1 MSLTGEIASM
11 RKNIEEL
18 HISVNE
24 KDAEI
29 IKLRMHLGDEK
40 AKANQRLR
48 PASSS
53 NSLVNQNG
61 IGQSGKSPY
70 NQGTNVRLKSEE
82 TSPNPPLKYKPRINH
97 DTMQPPQ
104 RDQQQLIENEK
115 ALK

>member
-1 MSLTGEIASM
+1 M

-48 PASSS
+48 PVSST
-53 NSLVNQNG
+53 NSLMN
-61 IGQSGKSPY
+61 QSGIKNGNTQGVSARMKS
-70 NQGTNVRLKSEE
+70 
-82 TSPNPPLKYKPRINH
+82 
-97 DTMQPPQ
+97 
-104 RDQQQLIENEK
+104 
-115 ALK
+115 